1 MQFEEQP
8 MLALNKAIKYGTILL
23 AILFIIPVMKYKKIY
38 AKEKLGFL
46 GPKKVFL
53 KNVFKGFLVSIVVSL
68 PLLFFMNFL
77 EIRNFN
83 FAQISLDSYF
93 FISLFIIIFLSF
105 LISFIEESFFRGIL
119 IQKNRFLMNNI
130 FILFSSSIVYSI
142 FHFLK
147 LPLILDENIYW
158 YTGILELLNLFS
170 NLFTSIS
177 YDAAITLF
185 FFGILLGIIRQ
196 CFNTISYGIGIHA
209 GFVFVIKNI
218 RQNTSV
224 NFDSNYNYLLSPYD
238 HFTGHL
244 STIWIGIL
252 TLIYLFFLYK
262 KNSN

>member
-23 AILFIIPVMKYKKIY
+23 AILFIIPAIKYKKIFS
-38 AKEKLGFL
+38 KEKLGFF
-46 GPKKVFL
+46 GSKKVFL
-53 KNVFKGFLVSIVVSL
+53 KNVFKGFLLSIVLSL
-68 PLLFFMNFL
+68 PLLFLMNFL
-77 EIRNFN
+77 EIRSFN
-83 FAQISLDSYF
+83 FAQITFDSYF
-93 FISLFIIIFLSF
+93 FLSLLIIIFLSF

-119 IQKNRFLMNNI
+119 IQKNRFLLNNI

-147 LPLILDENIYW
+147 LPLILDEHIYW

-170 NLFTSIS
+170 NLFTSIP

-218 RQNTSV
+218 KQNTSV
-224 NFDSNYNYLLSPYD
+224 NSESNYNFLLSPYD
-238 HFTGHL
+238 QFTGHL
-244 STIWIGIL
+244 STIWISIL
-252 TLIYLFFLYK
+252 ILIYIFFLYK
-262 KNSN
+262 KIYN

>member
-177 YDAAITLF
+177 YDAALTLF
-185 FFGILLGIIRQ
+185 VLGILLGIIRQ
-196 CFNTISYGIGIHA
+196 YFNTISYGIGIHA

>member
-83 FAQISLDSYF
+83 FAQITLDSYF
-93 FISLFIIIFLSF
+93 LISLFIIIFLSF
-105 LISFIEESFFRGIL
+105 LIAFIEESFFRGIL
-119 IQKNRFLMNNI
+119 IQKNRFLMHNI

-158 YTGILELLNLFS
+158 YTGIIELINLFS
-170 NLFTSIS
+170 NLFTMIS
-177 YDAAITLF
+177 YDAALTLL

-196 CFNTISYGIGIHA
+196 FFNTISYGIGIHA

-218 RQNTSV
+218 RQHSSV
-224 NFDSNYNYLLSPYD
+224 NFDSNYIYLLSPYD

-244 STIWIGIL
+244 STIWICSLI
-252 TLIYLFFLYK
+252 LIYLFFLYK
-262 KNSN
+262 KNCN